1 MHTVAYFYADHPT
14 PSEMEHARQFYES
27 LQSLLPCPGC
37 AAHYKTLLQ
46 AHPVERAV
54 ASRMMLIEWVNRIHN
69 EVNRRLGKPIVTI
82 DEYLMMNR
90 NLENP
95 PMIGKEPVI
104 LGIILALVIVATM
117 RRYYYTTTAQ
127 Q

>member
-1 MHTVAYFYADHPT
+1 
-14 PSEMEHARQFYES
+14 
-27 LQSLLPCPGC
+27 
-37 AAHYKTLLQ
+37 
-46 AHPVERAV
+46 
-54 ASRMMLIEWVNRIHN
+54 MMLIEWVNRIHN